1 MATNYLDLLTMRSL
15 YGTIREN
22 PYEKKAK
29 IMGQVMADSGLAKPL
44 LAYAMGSEMAKAEE
58 WDQNREAES
67 LESLRSTQA
76 YIKDMADREAA
87 TKIMEQ
93 IIKIAKEDP
102 VAATAFLEAEAQGDN
117 PYMRRLAGIK
127 ISSPITK
134 EGWVTVQGGDGQAY
148 QVYVPGLRDAEG
160 DPELMRKVVIP
171 IGNPKPTKDEPPK
184 TRTVRRGNLEV
195 TEEWD
200 SKSGTWKEVGRGPAW
215 KPDAPNEKEK
225 RSTLYQE
232 WLDAGGAN
240 SRWKTFEDYID
251 WVKGDPTKDM
261 IREKFKN
268 KKGAG
273 SDGRAAKTP
282 PPSSATPSAA
292 PAPSDTYKS
301 PYAVRM
307 AYHSGKI
314 SKEEALKILKEKF
327 GYY

>member
-44 LAYAMGSEMAKAEE
+44 LAYTMGSELAKAEE

-117 PYMRRLAGIK
+117 PYMRKFAGIK
-127 ISSPITK
+127 ISAPLK
-134 EGWVTVQGGDGQAY
+134 DGWTTVQGGDGQAY
-148 QVYVPGLRDAEG
+148 QVYVPGLQDAEG
-160 DPELMRKVVIP
+160 NPELMRKVVIP
-171 IGNPKPTKDEPPK
+171 IGNPKPTKDEAPK

-215 KPDAPNEKEK
+215 KPDTPNEKEK

-251 WVKGDPTKDM
+251 WVKGDPTKDI
-261 IREKFKN
+261 IRQKFNKN
-268 KKGAG
+268 KKVPEAG
-273 SDGRAAKTP
+273 SKE
-282 PPSSATPSAA
+282 AA
-292 PAPSDTYKS
+292 PKASSPVDTYKS
-301 PYAVRM
+301 AYAVRV